1 MKLNKKQIL
10 EYQKNRDPYL
20 MVDEVENVEPGIY
33 SKGYKQLKKDEW
45 FFKVHWPGDPN
56 MPGML
61 QLEALTQMA
70 SFSILTMPNNKNRIM
85 YLTNAD
91 KIKFFRKVLPG
102 DKLIL
107 ETKVL
112 SYRRNIATFDGKAS
126 VNEKIVCKAKFNL
139 YLPEKLEKLDK
150 I

>member
-20 MVDEVENVEPGIY
+20 MVDAVESVEPGIY
-33 SKGYKQLKKDEW
+33 SKGYKKLKQDEW

-102 DKLIL
+102 DKLML

-112 SYRRNIATFDGKAS
+112 SYRRNIAAFEGKAS

-139 YLPEKLEKLDK
+139 YLPEKVEKLEK